1 MEEEK
6 QAATGGGTVDP
17 SMEGNL
23 QVACFNCTQIGHFS
37 SACTRPRVCFICRST
52 EHVVDECPE
61 WKKPI
66 QIAQYFGSAN
76 KVLGLCYID
85 VEDREGRFSHWV
97 GMDNFGV
104 ITIKEGDIDEEGLL
118 ENLREL
124 FDRN

>member
-1 MEEEK
+1 
-6 QAATGGGTVDP
+6 
-17 SMEGNL
+17 
-23 QVACFNCTQIGHFS
+23 
-37 SACTRPRVCFICRST
+37 
-52 EHVVDECPE
+52 
-61 WKKPI
+61 
-66 QIAQYFGSAN
+66 
-76 KVLGLCYID
+76 VLGLCYID